1 MQNNEIID
9 ATDGG
14 IVVFGAPFS
23 TVRNNTIKAKTV
35 SNIVILFTINEMI
48 ASASD
53 DRRYQ

>member
-1 MQNNEIID
+1 MQNNEITD

-35 SNIVILFTINEMI
+35 SSTVMLFRIDHM
-48 ASASD
+48 AALASD
-53 DRRYQ
+53 DWWYQ

>member
-53 DRRYQ
+53 DWRYQ